1 MSGNYQEVRR
11 TINVCSN
18 LIITD
23 NVKLLVKHKR
33 KSGVHGI
40 TRALVQETVSMN
52 ILSFSKFS
60 GPLSI
65 LQDIRNIRP
74 VDKLTFPSTEPSK
87 LPGVAAVQLVFSCF
101 SLPNFQ
107 NLIDPENLV

>member
-23 NVKLLVKHKR
+23 NVN
-33 KSGVHGI
+33 GI
-40 TRALVQETVSMN
+40 TRALVQETISMN
-52 ILSFSKFS
+52 ILPFSKFS
-60 GPLSI
+60 GLLSI

-74 VDKLTFPSTEPSK
+74 INKLTFLSSEPSK
-87 LPGVAAVQLVFSCF
+87 LPGVAGVQLVFS
-101 SLPNFQ
+101 SVSSPNFQ
-107 NLIDPENLV
+107 NLIDPEKLV